1 MMLTELFLQNYILI
15 PELRLRFER
24 GMSVIT
30 GETGAGKSILV
41 GALNLVFG
49 KSSIQQIAFDPKKD
63 VYLEVTFNISHKHD
77 QVTAYLESIGVSVTE
92 DELVT
97 AREITSSGKSTSFL
111 NGRKTSLSVLK
122 ELHDLLIDFHHQ
134 RDQQNL
140 LSPSFQMDLLDN
152 FGNLMPLRTSFRDAF
167 TNLKDLLKL
176 RQELQEEQERNRQL
190 CELYRFQSD
199 ELASAQLKSGEDAE
213 LEQEF
218 NLLSHSEEII
228 ALAKE
233 VYQSFYEQDNSLYD
247 TLSGSLAQIR
257 RYSDLSSSI
266 VELCT
271 GLETCVSN
279 LQDASSRLRSLQEQI
294 ASDPARLEEI
304 RLRLD
309 LINSLKAKYKKAGI
323 SELLEYLEQINS
335 FIATQDTGN
344 DKLQALDNEIS
355 RLFAEVK
362 KQADKLTAQRSK
374 VAVRLAEDI
383 VKNVRQLSIP
393 KAQFEIKIDKKSSEE
408 ILLTDLGKAWSDTGQ
423 DVVEYR
429 FSANPGSPVQPLKA
443 IVSGGELSRILLAS
457 KQSLASVMPPRTII
471 LDEVDVGIGGKT
483 AGALADFIHK
493 LGHDFQVI
501 CITHLARIAAAAD
514 SHVVIEKQ
522 VRKDHTSISVETL
535 SGEARTNEIARMLSG
550 HITDLSLQH
559 ARELLNI
566 KE

>member
-1 MMLTELFLQNYILI
+1 MLTELFLQNYILI

-49 KSSIQQIAFDPKKD
+49 KSSIQQIAFDPRKD

-92 DELVT
+92 DELVG
-97 AREITSSGKSTSFL
+97 AREITTSGKSTSFL

-190 CELYRFQSD
+190 CELYRFQSE

-247 TLSGSLAQIR
+247 TLSGSLTQIR

-344 DKLQALDNEIS
+344 DQLQALDNEIS

>member
-1 MMLTELFLQNYILI
+1 MLTELFLQNYILI

-92 DELVT
+92 DELVG
-97 AREITSSGKSTSFL
+97 AREITTSGKSTSFL

-190 CELYRFQSD
+190 CELYRFQSE

-247 TLSGSLAQIR
+247 TLSGSLTQIR

-344 DKLQALDNEIS
+344 DQLQALDNEIS

-514 SHVVIEKQ
+514 SHVVIEKL

>member
-1 MMLTELFLQNYILI
+1 MLTELFLQNYILI

-266 VELCT
+266 VEICT

>member
-1 MMLTELFLQNYILI
+1 MMLTELLLRNYILI
-15 PELRLRFER
+15 PELRLRLGQ
-24 GMSVIT
+24 GMTVIT

-41 GALNLVFG
+41 GALNLIFG
-49 KSSIQQIAFDPKKD
+49 KFSTQQIAFDPQKD
-63 VYLEVTFNISHKHD
+63 VYLEVTFNISSKHD
-77 QVTAYLESIGVSVTE
+77 LVRSYLESIGVTVE
-92 DELVT
+92 DDEIVA
-97 AREITSSGKSTSFL
+97 AREVTTSGKSTSFL

-140 LSPSFQMDLLDN
+140 LSPSFQMDLLDD
-152 FGNLMPLRTSFRDAF
+152 FGNLIPLRTYFRDAF

-199 ELASAQLKSGEDAE
+199 ELVSAQLKSGEDAE

-323 SELLEYLEQINS
+323 TELMEYLEEIS
-335 FIATQDTGN
+335 IFIASQDISN
-344 DKLQALDNEIS
+344 DKLQALDSEIDE
-355 RLFAEVK
+355 LFAETK
-362 KQADKLTAQRSK
+362 KLADILTEQRRK
-374 VAVRLAEDI
+374 VAVRLADDI
-383 VKNVRQLSIP
+383 VRNVRQLSIP
-393 KAQFEIKIDKKSSEE
+393 KAQFEIKIDKKTSEE
-408 ILLTDLGKAWSDTGQ
+408 ILLTDLGKAYSDSGQ
-423 DVVEYR
+423 DTVEYK

-483 AGALADFIHK
+483 AGALANFIQK
-493 LGHDFQVI
+493 LGADFQVF

-514 SHVVIEKQ
+514 NHIVIEKQ
-522 VRKDHTSISVETL
+522 VQKNRTRISVDSL
-535 SGEARTNEIARMLSG
+535 SGETRINEIARMLSG